1 MAYKFLVGPARLSG
15 SITHEEAVTFEDEAS
30 FTSISASG
38 QVDLPGDVRF
48 GAANYT
54 KIAANTGVLSSSAQ
68 ATLFDIALD
77 RATIQQ
83 IDLNGGAID
92 GTVIGA
98 SAQES
103 IKATSVSGSGL
114 VSAAG
119 GINVAERFTVSSAG
133 AVVAGGAVEV
143 KSTISGSGLAS
154 AAGGLNVA
162 ERFTVSSAGAVVAA
176 GPVTADSLVV
186 GTADLDETDLEQIDD
201 ISPGTVSASKAVVVD
216 SDKDAAGFR
225 NISGTGNITA
235 GGSFVIGSA
244 DLNETDLEKL
254 DGITNGTAVANKA
267 MVLDAQ
273 KDISG
278 ARDISVDQDLK
289 AGRNISGSAQLQG
302 GAVAVDGSVTAGT
315 SFIIGSADLNETDL
329 EKLDGITN
337 GAGAANKALVLNAD
351 GDITTGIRNLTV
363 TNLSSS
369 LTLAGQSLSVDG
381 AITGGKLVV
390 GSADMS
396 ETDLEKLDG
405 ITDGTVAANKAV
417 VVDSDKDAAGFRA
430 VSGSGVFSAAGGLNV
445 AERFTVSSAGAVEA
459 QGALEVKSTI
469 SGSGLASAAGGLN
482 VAERFTVSS
491 AGAVVSADSITAG
504 SSFIIGSADLNE
516 TDLEKLDGIT
526 NGTVAANKAVVV
538 SADADATGFRNVS
551 GSGLFSAAGGLNVA
565 ERFTVGS
572 SAMRHK
578 GIATDDFARGSDGLF
593 FNSGSTGR
601 FKSVSTANFLTAIAG
616 AGLTVQDSQLKTEA
630 GTVNVVGP
638 HHEGAQVTLS
648 EGTNFFAQDL
658 TASAFTIL
666 PALAASEVGS
676 TVTVKAKGGVSGTSQ
691 IVIKANSG
699 GTIDGE
705 ADVRIE
711 SPFGAVTCVY
721 VATNDWRII

>member
-98 SAQES
+98 EAQES

-445 AERFTVSSAGAVEA
+445 AERFTVSSAGAV
-459 QGALEVKSTI
+459 
-469 SGSGLASAAGGLN
+469 
-482 VAERFTVSS
+482 
-491 AGAVVSADSITAG
+491 VSADSITAG